1 MKNALRAIAL
11 CLLLFAP
18 AEADAVHAISMSY
31 TRLSRIE
38 DRANLLH
45 EKVRAELLD
54 IADDTEYATGV
65 QMMVVTAPG
74 LPKKWKADYYAQY
87 VAQQFGVTSAKP
99 AVVMLLTKKEGAI
112 GFTMSPG
119 LSVMLNKKVLAD
131 ILKYEIL
138 PELKNKDYQQALR
151 KGTAALS
158 EALQGSY
165 KTPAEKRKQYLPF
178 AILLPLVILMQ
189 VLFGDG
195 NGARI
200 FGGGAWR
207 RW

>member
-1 MKNALRAIAL
+1 VKNALRAIAL
-11 CLLLFAP
+11 CLLLLAP
-18 AEADAVHAISMSY
+18 GAAEAVHAVSMSY

-54 IADDTEYATGV
+54 IADDTEFATGV

-87 VAQQFGVTSAKP
+87 VAQQFGVTAAKP

-119 LSVMLNKKVLAD
+119 LSVMLNKKILAE